1 MDEKILFEAEIKVT
15 DSEFQEKIKESQ
27 NNAIALREELKV
39 LNKTYAIMQAKQEAN
54 TEAAKNLA
62 KQIKEK
68 KTLLQNEVKTV
79 KSYTAAM
86 DMNSLSANQLKQR
99 MNEVTRALHNT
110 SKELNPDAW
119 KKYNSELKTLRARHR
134 EVTSGTEE
142 VSGSF
147 SKLFSMLPTKTA
159 FFSALFSGAI
169 GVLKKASEETQTFG
183 DFVQQTFTGIEWS
196 YKSMLQTITT
206 GDWSHLFS
214 NMLKA
219 YSAGKQFQTIMDEI
233 FELQN
238 SQTIQETKLQNEI
251 AKLQLVMDDVTKS
264 DQERLNAA
272 AKIETHYKTIGDMR
286 RTTAEQEMI
295 ANRDRLEFWTK
306 MTDAEKEYYI
316 HNYHTNRQTI
326 TDATKLIELQKQLE
340 DQKAASK
347 KINVRGAKGDS
358 FGSIDYSSE
367 IAATEAAIK
376 DLNNKYKDTPQVLAN
391 AAIAIEKYNLTNDEV
406 ILGYVNSYNK
416 WLGVDGEVD
425 RMLRSSETKRS
436 SLLKQMSE
444 DAAKQQ
450 ENIQKMAAQKQKE
463 AYDADLKAAQDAHA
477 AQITELKRQYA
488 QMEIDQAEYSA
499 KAEAAELSL
508 INRKIR
514 FMYLEALNNQ
524 NYSEITKHKPLI
536 ISIF

>member
-1 MDEKILFEAEIKVT
+1 MPDPCPFFMLYPMVNLLKNKSSMDEKILFEAEIKVT

-219 YSAGKQFQTIMDEI
+219 YSAGKQFQTAM
-233 FELQN
+233 
-238 SQTIQETKLQNEI
+238 
-251 AKLQLVMDDVTKS
+251 
-264 DQERLNAA
+264 
-272 AKIETHYKTIGDMR
+272 
-286 RTTAEQEMI
+286 
-295 ANRDRLEFWTK
+295 
-306 MTDAEKEYYI
+306 
-316 HNYHTNRQTI
+316 
-326 TDATKLIELQKQLE
+326 
-340 DQKAASK
+340 
-347 KINVRGAKGDS
+347 
-358 FGSIDYSSE
+358 
-367 IAATEAAIK
+367 
-376 DLNNKYKDTPQVLAN
+376 
-391 AAIAIEKYNLTNDEV
+391 
-406 ILGYVNSYNK
+406 
-416 WLGVDGEVD
+416 
-425 RMLRSSETKRS
+425 
-436 SLLKQMSE
+436 
-444 DAAKQQ
+444 
-450 ENIQKMAAQKQKE
+450 
-463 AYDADLKAAQDAHA
+463 
-477 AQITELKRQYA
+477 
-488 QMEIDQAEYSA
+488 
-499 KAEAAELSL
+499 ELS
-508 INRKIR
+508 IMSKI
-514 FMYLEALNNQ
+514 Q
-524 NYSEITKHKPLI
+524 
-536 ISIF
+536 